1 MAVRKILIFDGHPE
15 PDPGRFGHALADV
28 HAKGAARDHVRR
40 LKFANVGIAFGFRS
54 DYRENGLP
62 SKPFSGRSPR
72 VVLTMGMPVFFRPA
86 YGARSAEILER
97 DTLKFVDIRP
107 IGRAIIGAVEA
118 GADRRRERLGET
130 ETLEA
135 AGE

>member
-40 LKFANVGIAFGFRS
+40 LKFANVGIAFGF
-54 DYRENGLP
+54 
-62 SKPFSGRSPR
+62 SGRSPR

-86 YGARSAEILER
+86 HGARSAEILER